1 VSYGVPTKKIVEDL
15 IRKRGFLK
23 NKDGKRVPMSDNVLV
38 EELLGESTGCI
49 CVEDVI
55 EALWRCNKDKTV
67 YEAVKRSLW
76 PMQLAPLK
84 ETNEVALVK
93 HEAHGRDVK
102 KTTTRSSKGGYLG
115 FIGGEINE
123 FVAQLI

>member
-1 VSYGVPTKKIVEDL
+1 
-15 IRKRGFLK
+15 
-23 NKDGKRVPMSDNVLV
+23 
-38 EELLGESTGCI
+38 
-49 CVEDVI
+49 
-55 EALWRCNKDKTV
+55 
-67 YEAVKRSLW
+67 
-76 PMQLAPLK
+76 MQLAPLK

-123 FVAQLI
+123 FVAQLIWTVLFDLFLPSLINFYRV